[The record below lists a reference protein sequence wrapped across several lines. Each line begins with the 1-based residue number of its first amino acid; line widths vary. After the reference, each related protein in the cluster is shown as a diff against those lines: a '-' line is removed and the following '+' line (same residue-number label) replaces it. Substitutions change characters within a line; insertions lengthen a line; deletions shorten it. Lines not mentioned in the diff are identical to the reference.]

1 MELVSV
7 CWINS
12 PAQTFLENVAPA
24 ACTFE
29 LPLMIE
35 LWTEKNCWTYYLLKI
50 ALSIHCV
57 ECSNTGIS
65 FRKQP
70 GVCHCLTLYFRCF
83 FCPSLLFSG
92 RLTRLFLS
100 ALMRSF
106 IHICFVMER
115 WVSSHLTSTLMQS
128 LFVYSS
134 ISLSLSS
141 LLSLDLFSV
150 PALFSPRLHAPSI
163 SHDLLTA
170 GRITARSSAGGG
182 IRWPLTSRSCQTW
195 CPPAALWRANQTS
208 SPSCAWPCHT
218 WSLLEEAPAAAP
230 APMEQINLPFSQ
242 TRSDMDCI
250 DYRNV
255 FIPCCT

>member
-115 WVSSHLTSTLMQS
+115 WVSVSFDEHIDAS
-128 LFVYSS
+128 LYLF
-134 ISLSLSS
+134 IHPSLSLSLRCFLS
-141 LLSLDLFSV
+141 TFSLFLLS
-150 PALFSPRLHAPSI
+150 SPHDCMHRPSLMT
-163 SHDLLTA
+163 S
-170 GRITARSSAGGG
+170 
-182 IRWPLTSRSCQTW
+182 WPQGESQRD
-195 CPPAALWRANQTS
+195 RAQ
-208 SPSCAWPCHT
+208 A
-218 WSLLEEAPAAAP
+218 EE
-230 APMEQINLPFSQ
+230 
-242 TRSDMDCI
+242 
-250 DYRNV
+250 
-255 FIPCCT
+255 